1 MGYACPVCEVPQR
14 DAEHLANHLAFTAM
28 LHADDH
34 EAWLDD
40 RVPEWDEL
48 SPPELADRVAPHA
61 PETAYESVFEDTVH
75 DHGGAEHDEPA
86 SERGGA
92 LFDQT
97 HGGRTIR
104 EDHSVPGTDGDR
116 PLDDDEERILKEARR
131 LTEAMLNDEG
141 TDGESVGAEVDG
153 ESVEEKVD
161 DDSVEEKVDDGSVEE
176 EVVGGSDDDP
186 ADRGAAEDENV

>member
-40 RVPEWDEL
+40 RAPEWDEL
-48 SPPELADRVAPHA
+48 SPPELADRVAPYA

-75 DHGGAEHDEPA
+75 DHGRAEHDEPA

-97 HGGRTIR
+97 HEGRTVR
-104 EDHSVPGTDGDR
+104 DDHRLLGTTGDR
-116 PLDDDEERILKEARR
+116 PLDDDAERILKEARR
-131 LTEAMLNDEG
+131 LTEAMLSDEG
-141 TDGESVGAEVDG
+141 TDGDSVAEEVDG
-153 ESVEEKVD
+153 D
-161 DDSVEEKVDDGSVEE
+161 
-176 EVVGGSDDDP
+176 SDDDP
-186 ADRGAAEDENV
+186 ADRGATEDENV